1 MTTLREYFTPWRAEV
16 FSCRCGWSGRSDAMN
31 IEPFAEL
38 AQYACPLC
46 DVHLILLSYPT
57 EDDVREAA
65 ARGDEEAA
73 RMLRDRE

>member
-1 MTTLREYFTPWRAEV
+1 
-16 FSCRCGWSGRSDAMN
+16 MN

-38 AQYACPLC
+38 AEYSRPDC
-46 DVHLILLSYPT
+46 DAHMILVTYPT

-73 RMLRDRE
+73 RMLAACGGA